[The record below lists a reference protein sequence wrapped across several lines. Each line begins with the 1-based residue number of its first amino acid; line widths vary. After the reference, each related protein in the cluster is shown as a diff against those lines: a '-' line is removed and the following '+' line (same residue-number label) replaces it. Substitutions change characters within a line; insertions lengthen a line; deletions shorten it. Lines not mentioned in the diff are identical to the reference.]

1 MKNKILPILFVLG
14 FYSAYSQVSI
24 GKKDINPSSQLEVFA
39 ADKGVLFP
47 RVALT
52 GLTDASTIISGN
64 VNSLFVFNTE
74 TTLDLKPG
82 YYFWYIDKWNKI
94 ATSDEIISVANTA
107 ADKGVPGDKGE
118 SGYPG
123 SNIIVYTDTETGIV
137 YVQKPDGTWVKINGI
152 NGIDGK
158 NGSDGND
165 GNDGNDGKGITSAQ
179 IDTNGDL
186 LLTYT
191 DGNIDN
197 AGKVKGDA
205 GEKGETGEKGEKGD
219 TGLDGKGG
227 ETQGSTTIK
236 VEGLGTAETP
246 YIVSAIAKDLSTDNT
261 NDILNIVQG
270 AGATLVDAKINL
282 VKGPINTYLA
292 TDEKG
297 VLKWNY
303 NPWLTRGNLGTNP
316 NTDFIGTRDNNDL
329 IFKRN
334 NIRSGLLSG
343 DSTSFG
349 VSSLNPAST
358 GANNAA
364 FGANALR
371 VNTVGE
377 LNTAVG
383 ADALKSNT
391 LGKWNT
397 AIGYGALSFNTTG
410 QQNTAIGTKVLFNN
424 GSGSANI
431 GIGINTMNGNV
442 SGNDNIGV
450 GNYATNLN
458 QTGSGNI
465 AFGTNALRFSDVGNN
480 NIAIGTDSGT
490 HVGATGGALNTL
502 VDNSI
507 FIGVDTRV
515 PSLGNTNQIVIGNN
529 AVGRGSNT
537 FQLGNTQI
545 TGVYT
550 SGSMTASAFLTS
562 SDKRLKK
569 NINDSSFG
577 LNFITKLRPVTYFMN
592 NETANLKSGFIAQ
605 EVEAVANSL
614 NYEFSGV
621 SKPSSADNFYSLNY
635 STFVVPLVKAVQ
647 EQQNI
652 IENQDKKINDLE
664 ARLKRLETLLNK

>member
-1 MKNKILPILFVLG
+1 MKNKFLSFFFALS
-14 FYSAYSQVSI
+14 FYSAYSQVVI
-24 GKKDINPSSQLEVFA
+24 GKKENDPSTQLEIFA

-52 GLTDASTIISGN
+52 GLTDASTIAKGN
-64 VNSLFVFNTE
+64 VNSLFVFNTTISE
-74 TTLDLKPG
+74 DVKPG

-94 ATSDEIISVANTA
+94 ATTDEIISNINTA
-107 ADKGVPGDKGE
+107 NGSGVPGNKGE

-123 SNIIVYTDTETGIV
+123 SSIIVYTDTETGIV
-137 YVQKPDGTWVKINGI
+137 YVQQPDGTWTPINGKNGT

-158 NGSDGND
+158 DGA
-165 GNDGNDGKGITSAQ
+165 DGKDGK
-179 IDTNGDL
+179 DGTNGI
-186 LLTYT
+186 
-191 DGNIDN
+191 N
-197 AGKVKGDA
+197 
-205 GEKGETGEKGEKGD
+205 
-219 TGLDGKGG
+219 GKGG
-227 ETQGSTTIK
+227 KTEGSGTIK
-236 VEGLGTAETP
+236 IEGLGSEESP
-246 YIVSAIAKDLSTDNT
+246 YIVSAITKELSTDNT
-261 NDILNIVQG
+261 KDILTIVQG

-282 VKGPINTYLA
+282 VKGPNNTYLG

-303 NPWLTRGNLGTNP
+303 NPWLTRGNLGTNTS
-316 NTDFIGTRDNNDL
+316 TDFIGTRDDNDL

-334 NIRSGLLSG
+334 NIQSGLLNVG
-343 DSTSFG
+343 NTSFG

-364 FGANALR
+364 FGSNALR

-391 LGKWNT
+391 SGKWNT
-397 AIGYGALSFNTTG
+397 AIGYGALAFNTIG

-424 GSGSANI
+424 GSGSYNI

-480 NIAIGTDSGT
+480 NIAIGKDSGT
-490 HVGATGGALNTL
+490 HVGATGGALATL

-515 PSLGNTNQIVIGNN
+515 PALGNTNQIVIGNN
-529 AVGRGSNT
+529 AVGKGSNT
-537 FQLGNTQI
+537 IQLGNTQV

-562 SDKRLKK
+562 SDKRLKN

-605 EVEAVANSL
+605 EVEAVANSI
-614 NYEFSGV
+614 NYEFNGV
-621 SKPSSADNFYSLNY
+621 AKPSSADNFYSLNY
-635 STFVVPLVKAVQ
+635 GAFVVPLVKAVQ

-652 IENQDKKINDLE
+652 IENQNVKINDLE
-664 ARLKRLETLLNK
+664 ARLKRLELLLNK

>member
-1 MKNKILPILFVLG
+1 MKNKFLPIFFVLS

-24 GKKDINPSSQLEVFA
+24 GKMDTNPSSQLEVYA
-39 ADKGVLFP
+39 TAKGVLFP

-52 GLTDASTIISGN
+52 SLTDTSTIVEGN
-64 VNSLFVFNTE
+64 VNSLFVFNT
-74 TTLDLKPG
+74 TTGVDLKPG
-82 YYFWYIDKWNKI
+82 YYYWYVDKWNKI
-94 ATSDEIISVANTA
+94 TTADEITSGTNTA
-107 ADKGVPGDKGE
+107 ADKGVPGDIGQP
-118 SGYPG
+118 GYPG
-123 SNIIVYTDTETGIV
+123 SSIIVYTDIETGIV
-137 YVQKPDGTWVKINGI
+137 YIQKPDGTWMEINGK
-152 NGIDGK
+152 DGTE
-158 NGSDGND
+158 
-165 GNDGNDGKGITSAQ
+165 GKGISSAS
-179 IDTNGDL
+179 IDENGNL

-197 AGKVKGDA
+197 AGKVKGDEGA
-205 GEKGETGEKGEKGD
+205 TGGIGPKGD
-219 TGLDGKGG
+219 PGLNGKGG
-227 ETQGSTTIK
+227 ETQGSSSIK
-236 VEGLGTAETP
+236 VEGVGTEEEP
-246 YIVSAIAKDLSTDNT
+246 YVVSAIAKDLSTDNT
-261 NDILNIVQG
+261 NDILTITQG
-270 AGATLVDAKINL
+270 EGATLVDAKINL

-292 TDEKG
+292 TDENG
-297 VLKWNY
+297 VLKWND
-303 NPWLTRGNLGTNP
+303 NPWLTKGNFGTNSS
-316 NTDFIGTRDNNDL
+316 TDFIGTRDNNDL

-334 NIRSGLLSG
+334 NTRSGLLNVEN
-343 DSTSFG
+343 TSFG

-358 GANNAA
+358 GSGNVA
-364 FGANALR
+364 FGSNALSA
-371 VNTVGE
+371 NTEGGS
-377 LNTAVG
+377 NTAIG
-383 ADALKSNT
+383 AEALRYNT
-391 LGKWNT
+391 TGQWNT
-397 AIGYGALSFNTTG
+397 AIGFYALRSNSTG
-410 QQNTAIGTKVLFNN
+410 QQNTAVGTKVLLNN
-424 GSGSANI
+424 KTGSANI
-431 GIGINTMNGNV
+431 GIGINTMNSNI

-458 QTGSGNI
+458 KTGSGNI
-465 AFGTNALRFSDVGNN
+465 AFGTDALRYSDVGNN
-480 NIAIGTDSGT
+480 NIAIGKQSGT
-490 HVGATGGALNTL
+490 RFGTAGNALAEL

-507 FIGVDTRV
+507 FIGAETRCAG
-515 PSLGNTNQIVIGNN
+515 LGGTNEIVIGNK
-529 AVGRGSNT
+529 AIGKGSNT
-537 FQLGNTQI
+537 IQLGNTQI

-592 NETANLKSGFIAQ
+592 NEPLNLKSGFIAQ